1 MTSLFLDT
9 SYLIAVEYADD
20 QKHREALSH
29 WRSLLKKSSL
39 HIVTTSY
46 VFDEVVTFL
55 NDRHLHSKAVEVG
68 RDLLNSRT
76 VALVHVDEELFYDA
90 WSYFQKR
97 KDKRYSMTDCV
108 SFVLMRRLG
117 IKRAL
122 TFDRHFKQA
131 GFIKLP

>member
-20 QKHREALSH
+20 QKHREALKH
-29 WRSLLKKSSL
+29 WRSLSKKPSL

-46 VFDEVVTFL
+46 VFDEVITFL
-55 NDRHLHSKAVEVG
+55 NDRSLHSKAVEVG
-68 RDLLNSRT
+68 RMLLSSRT
-76 VALVHVDEELFYDA
+76 VSLVHVDEELFDEA
-90 WSYFQKR
+90 WFYFQKR

-108 SFVLMRRLG
+108 SFILM
-117 IKRAL
+117 KRMGLRQAL

>member
-9 SYLIAVEYADD
+9 SYLIAVEYASD
-20 QKHREALSH
+20 QKHREAQKH
-29 WRSLLKKSSL
+29 WRSLLKKPSL

-46 VFDEVVTFL
+46 VFDEVVTLL
-55 NDRHLHSKAVEVG
+55 NDRRLHSKAVEVG
-68 RDLLNSRT
+68 RMLLTSTT
-76 VALVHVDEELFYDA
+76 VRLVHVDKELFDEA
-90 WSYFQKR
+90 WTYFQKR

-108 SFVLMRRLG
+108 SFVLM
-117 IKRAL
+117 KRMGLKQAL